1 MTTPHVAFGAT
12 PLEGGRHP
20 WTVLSLSKGGSSV
33 SLDKYTSLTHLCIA
47 AKELHHG

>member
-1 MTTPHVAFGAT
+1 MTPRVAFGAT

-20 WTVLSLSKGGSSV
+20 GTGGAGSSV
-33 SLDKYTSLTHLCIA
+33 SLDEYTSYTHLCIA